1 MLFGNPYKFA
11 ILIEKIDELTN
22 DNFLEGM
29 CFVFVNGHIF
39 PKTLPEIST
48 SLPQIFFAVH
58 DFLLKINQ
66 LKNKE
71 LFVQEKNELYNF
83 LLKTVHQETDMQE
96 DEAHSYWKYCFYDY
110 TDSNDK
116 EDDIWFLSNE
126 YQERL
131 LYMYNKQIYDLF
143 LDKGY
148 VKSVLSDFIK
158 YYQSNYPVDEEF
170 RI

>member
-1 MLFGNPYKFA
+1 
-11 ILIEKIDELTN
+11 
-22 DNFLEGM
+22 
-29 CFVFVNGHIF
+29 
-39 PKTLPEIST
+39 
-48 SLPQIFFAVH
+48 
-58 DFLLKINQ
+58 
-66 LKNKE
+66 
-71 LFVQEKNELYNF
+71 
-83 LLKTVHQETDMQE
+83 MQE